1 MLVSQIAVPFLSGVS
16 PMFEYD
22 VTADSY
28 VVNKRKHADEVEAHA
43 INDAINE
50 FREWEAAKSPAKLL
64 REWAKK
70 GQPAT

>member
-1 MLVSQIAVPFLSGVS
+1 MPMRPAYDLSTD
-16 PMFEYD
+16 P
-22 VTADSY
+22 Y
-28 VVNKRKHADEVEAHA
+28 VARKRMNADEVEAHA
-43 INDAINE
+43 MNDAMNE